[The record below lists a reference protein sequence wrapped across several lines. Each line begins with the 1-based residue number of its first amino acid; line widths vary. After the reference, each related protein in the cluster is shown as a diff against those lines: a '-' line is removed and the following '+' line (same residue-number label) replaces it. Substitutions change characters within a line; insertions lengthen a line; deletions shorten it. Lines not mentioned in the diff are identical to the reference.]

1 VTNKQFRV
9 IWYLSAA
16 ILLLGIVVGALIGI
30 TFIRWLAADLLVL
43 IGGGVLWLLWEARG
57 YPSER
62 EKGAGTHADHFIYVN
77 EDGTARDLTVDEKDY
92 LNTRF
97 HAADGARP
105 YIKSR
110 YRQLTPDRK
119 ISGYLLRSR
128 LPPSVPVAA
137 A

>member
-16 ILLLGIVVGALIGI
+16 VLLLGIVVGALIGI

-62 EKGAGTHADHFIYVN
+62 ERDAGTYADHFIYVN
-77 EDGTARDLTVDEKDY
+77 EDGTARDLTVDERTIST
-92 LNTRF
+92 LGFTRRTVRGLILR
-97 HAADGARP
+97 AATDSLR
-105 YIKSR
+105 
-110 YRQLTPDRK
+110 LT
-119 ISGYLLRSR
+119 GRS
-128 LPPSVPVAA
+128 AA
-137 A
+137 IY

>member
-1 VTNKQFRV
+1 MTNKQFRV

-30 TFIRWLAADLLVL
+30 TFMRWLAADLLVL

-62 EKGAGTHADHFIYVN
+62 EKDAGTYADHFIYVN

-92 LNTRF
+92 LTLGFTRRTVRGLILR
-97 HAADGARP
+97 AATDSLRH
-105 YIKSR
+105 
-110 YRQLTPDRK
+110 RK
-119 ISGYLLRSR
+119 ISGYFLGLAT
-128 LPPSVPVAA
+128 PACPVAA